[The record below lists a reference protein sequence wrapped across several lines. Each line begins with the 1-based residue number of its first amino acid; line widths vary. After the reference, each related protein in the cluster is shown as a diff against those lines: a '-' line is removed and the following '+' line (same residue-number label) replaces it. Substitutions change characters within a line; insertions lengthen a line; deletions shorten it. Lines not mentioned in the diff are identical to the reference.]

1 MKCMGVDLGHKRIG
15 LALGESEAC
24 MAWPLK
30 TVRVEGDPFFALDE
44 IAQIAK
50 ENGVQ
55 FVAVG
60 LPLNMDG
67 STGPSAK
74 SALRW
79 KKAFEKR
86 VPCKVVMSDERLTT
100 TGAHRELESL
110 GMRAKN
116 HMRVVDQLS
125 AVMILQ
131 SAMEKEEGRKSGEP
145 GK

>member
-15 LALGESEAC
+15 LALGESEAQ

-44 IAQIAK
+44 IARIAK

-67 STGPSAK
+67 SVGPSAK
-74 SALRW
+74 AALRW

-86 VPCKVVMSDERLTT
+86 VSCKVVTSDERLTT
-100 TGAHRELESL
+100 TGAHRQLESL
-110 GMRAKN
+110 GMKAKN

-125 AVMILQ
+125 AIMILQ

>member
-1 MKCMGVDLGHKRIG
+1 MKCMGVDLGRRRIG
-15 LALGESEAC
+15 LALGESKEGV
-24 MAWPLK
+24 AWPLK

-44 IAQIAK
+44 IAQIAN
-50 ENGVQ
+50 ENEVQ

-67 STGPSAK
+67 SLGPSAK
-74 SALRW
+74 TSLRW

-86 VPCKVVMSDERLTT
+86 VSCKVELSDERLTT
-100 TGAHRELESL
+100 MVAHKELESF
-110 GMRAKN
+110 GMRAKK

-131 SAMEKEEGRKSGEP
+131 AAMEREERRESGEP
-145 GK
+145 RG

>member
-15 LALGESEAC
+15 LALGESEAQ

-44 IAQIAK
+44 IARIAK

-67 STGPSAK
+67 SVGPSAK
-74 SALRW
+74 AALRW

-86 VPCKVVMSDERLTT
+86 VSCKVVTSDERLTT
-100 TGAHRELESL
+100 TGAHRQLESL
-110 GMRAKN
+110 GMKAKN

-131 SAMEKEEGRKSGEP
+131 SAMEKEEGRNSGEP

>member
-86 VPCKVVMSDERLTT
+86 VSCKVVMSDERLTT

-116 HMRVVDQLS
+116 HMKVVDQLS

>member
-86 VPCKVVMSDERLTT
+86 VSCKVVMSDERLTT

>member
-15 LALGESEAC
+15 LALGESDAQ
-24 MAWPLK
+24 MALPLK

-44 IAQIAK
+44 IALIAK

-67 STGPSAK
+67 SVGPSAK
-74 SALRW
+74 AALRW

-86 VPCKVVMSDERLTT
+86 VSCKVVTSDERLTT
-100 TGAHRELESL
+100 TGAHRQLESL
-110 GMRAKN
+110 GMKAKN

-131 SAMEKEEGRKSGEP
+131 SAMEKEEGRNSGEP

>member
-1 MKCMGVDLGHKRIG
+1 MKCMGVDLGRKRIG

-30 TVRVEGDPFFALDE
+30 TVQVEGDPFFALDE
-44 IAQIAK
+44 IAQMVK

-86 VPCKVVMSDERLTT
+86 VSCKVVMSDERLTT

-131 SAMEKEEGRKSGEP
+131 SAMEKEEGRNSGEP

>member
-15 LALGESEAC
+15 LALGESEAR

-30 TVRVEGDPFFALDE
+30 TVQVEGDPFFALDE
-44 IAQIAK
+44 IARIAK

-67 STGPSAK
+67 SVGPSAK
-74 SALRW
+74 AALRW

-86 VPCKVVMSDERLTT
+86 VSCKVVTSHERLTT
-100 TGAHRELESL
+100 TGAHRQLESL
-110 GMRAKN
+110 GMKAKN

-125 AVMILQ
+125 AVIILQ
-131 SAMEKEEGRKSGEP
+131 SAMEKEEGRNSGEP

>member
-15 LALGESEAC
+15 LALGESEAR

-44 IAQIAK
+44 IARIAK

-67 STGPSAK
+67 SIGPSAK
-74 SALRW
+74 AALRW

-86 VPCKVVMSDERLTT
+86 VSCKVVTSDERLTT
-100 TGAHRELESL
+100 TGAHRQLESL
-110 GMRAKN
+110 GMKAKN
-116 HMRVVDQLS
+116 RMRVVDQLS

-131 SAMEKEEGRKSGEP
+131 SAMEKEEGRNSGEP

>member
-15 LALGESEAC
+15 LALGESEAQV
-24 MAWPLK
+24 AWPLK

-44 IAQIAK
+44 IARIAK

-67 STGPSAK
+67 SVGPSAK
-74 SALRW
+74 AALRW

-86 VPCKVVMSDERLTT
+86 VSCKVVTSDERLTT
-100 TGAHRELESL
+100 TGAHRQLESL
-110 GMRAKN
+110 GMKAKN

-131 SAMEKEEGRKSGEP
+131 SAMEKEEGRNSGEP